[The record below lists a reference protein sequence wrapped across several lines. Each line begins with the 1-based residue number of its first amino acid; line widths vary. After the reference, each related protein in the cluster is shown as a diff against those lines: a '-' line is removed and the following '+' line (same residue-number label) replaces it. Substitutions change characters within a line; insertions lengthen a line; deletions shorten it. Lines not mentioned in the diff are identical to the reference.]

1 MTLNISLLSA
11 LKFIICIMAAVI
23 NFSPPAYAFYEYQGD
38 QNSIDLRG
46 FIRLFGVLNVNPD
59 NKKFYENDSD
69 LSAGGIG
76 RLLLDAQIGEHA
88 AIEFNGY
95 QFINSTTAS
104 SIIPDSQG
112 TFPVDVER
120 SSALEWKQHDSQ
132 ETIATLAVDRLSI
145 RLSHG
150 NVDVTL
156 GRQPVNLATVFY
168 FTPNDFFGP
177 FTAQTFYRIYK
188 SGVDAARV
196 EVQLGELSQ
205 LSLISVLGYDP
216 DSSSSNGWSDNP
228 AWDRSSFFARIAAT
242 AFNFELALLG
252 GKVSNKDI
260 IGASLQGDLFEWL
273 GVRAEGHYAMPE
285 DNTINNFSEFT
296 IGLEHRFPNDFDLR
310 GEIFHHGSGADS
322 TKGYDDNKLLAQS
335 ILPYRAA
342 WYTAIGV
349 GYQATPLLQ
358 ISGVA
363 ITNLIDGSNLLSFY
377 SIYSLSDE
385 SELSFGFIIPI
396 GKNTSINS
404 NSIGNSNSIQSEFG
418 LYPYS
423 ANIEVRMYF

>member
-1 MTLNISLLSA
+1 MPLNFSLLRA
-11 LKFIICIMAAVI
+11 LKFVICITAAVI
-23 NFSPPAYAFYEYQGD
+23 YFSLPSYAFYEYQGE

-46 FIRLFGVLNVNPD
+46 LIRLFGVLNVNPD
-59 NKKFYENDSD
+59 NKKFYANDSD
-69 LSAGGIG
+69 LSTGGIG
-76 RLLLDAQIGEHA
+76 RLLLDTQIGEYV

-95 QFINSTTAS
+95 QFIISNTAS
-104 SIIPDSQG
+104 SVIPDSHG
-112 TFPVDVER
+112 TFPVVMER
-120 SSALEWKQHDSQ
+120 SSALEWKQQDGKQTKAS
-132 ETIATLAVDRLSI
+132 LAVDRLNLG
-145 RLSHG
+145 LSHG
-150 NVDVTL
+150 NLDLTL

-177 FTAQTFYRIYK
+177 FTAQTFYRVYK
-188 SGVDAARV
+188 SGVDAARL

-205 LSLISVLGYDP
+205 LSLINVLGYDP

-228 AWDRSSFFARIAAT
+228 ALDRSSFLARIAAT
-242 AFNFELALLG
+242 AFNFEWALLG

-273 GVRAEGHYAMPE
+273 GLRGEGHYSMPE
-285 DNTINNFSEFT
+285 NNSINNYAEFT
-296 IGLEHRFPNDFDLR
+296 IGLEHKFPNDFDLR

-322 TKGYDDNKLLAQS
+322 TKGYDDTDLLAQS

-358 ISGVA
+358 IGGVA
-363 ITNLIDGSNLLSFY
+363 ITNLVDGSNLLSFN

-396 GKNTSINS
+396 GKNTPT
-404 NSIGNSNSIQSEFG
+404 NSNSIQSEFG

-423 ANIEVRMYF
+423 ANIEFRRYF

>member
-1 MTLNISLLSA
+1 M
-11 LKFIICIMAAVI
+11 
-23 NFSPPAYAFYEYQGD
+23 
-38 QNSIDLRG
+38 DLRG
-46 FIRLFGVLNVNPD
+46 LIRLFGVLNVNPD
-59 NKKFYENDSD
+59 NKKFYANDND

-76 RLLLDAQIGEHA
+76 RLLLDTQIGEHV
-88 AIEFNGY
+88 AIEFDGY
-95 QFINSTTAS
+95 QFIISNTAS
-104 SIIPDSQG
+104 SVIPDSHG
-112 TFPVDVER
+112 AFPVDMER
-120 SSALEWKQHDSQ
+120 SSALEWKQHDGQQTKAS
-132 ETIATLAVDRLSI
+132 LAVDRLNLG
-145 RLSHG
+145 LSHS
-150 NVDVTL
+150 NLDVTL

-177 FTAQTFYRIYK
+177 FTAQTFYRVYK

-228 AWDRSSFFARIAAT
+228 ALDRSSFLARIAAT
-242 AFNFELALLG
+242 AFNFEWALLG

-273 GVRAEGHYAMPE
+273 GLRGEGHYSMPE
-285 DNTINNFSEFT
+285 NNSINNYAEFT
-296 IGLEHRFPNDFDLR
+296 IGLEHKFPNDFDLR

-322 TKGYDDNKLLAQS
+322 TKDYDDSKLLAQC
-335 ILPYRAA
+335 ILPYRAT

-349 GYQATPLLQ
+349 GYQVTPLLQ
-358 ISGVA
+358 IGGVA
-363 ITNLIDGSNLLSFY
+363 ITNLVDGSNLLSFN

-385 SELSFGFIIPI
+385 SELSFSFIIPI
-396 GKNTSINS
+396 GKNTPT
-404 NSIGNSNSIQSEFG
+404 NSNSIQSEFG

-423 ANIEVRMYF
+423 ANIEFRRYF

>member
-1 MTLNISLLSA
+1 MPLNFSLLRA
-11 LKFIICIMAAVI
+11 LKFVICIMAAVI
-23 NFSPPAYAFYEYQGD
+23 NFSLPSYAFYEYQGE

-46 FIRLFGVLNVNPD
+46 LIRLFGVLNVNPD
-59 NKKFYENDSD
+59 NKKFYVNDSD

-76 RLLLDAQIGEHA
+76 RLLLDTQIGEHV

-95 QFINSTTAS
+95 QFIISNTAS
-104 SIIPDSQG
+104 SVIPDSHG

-120 SSALEWKQHDSQ
+120 SSALEWKQHDGQQTKAS
-132 ETIATLAVDRLSI
+132 LAVDRLNLG
-145 RLSHG
+145 LSHS
-150 NVDVTL
+150 NLDVTL

-177 FTAQTFYRIYK
+177 FTAQTFYRVYK
-188 SGVDAARV
+188 SGVDAARL

-205 LSLISVLGYDP
+205 LSLINVLGYDP

-228 AWDRSSFFARIAAT
+228 ALDRSSFLARIAAT
-242 AFNFELALLG
+242 AFNFEWALLG

-273 GVRAEGHYAMPE
+273 GLRAEGHYSMPE
-285 DNTINNFSEFT
+285 NNSINNYAEFT
-296 IGLEHRFPNDFDLR
+296 IGLEHKFPNDFDLR

-322 TKGYDDNKLLAQS
+322 TKDYDDSKLLAQC
-335 ILPYRAA
+335 ILPYRAT

-358 ISGVA
+358 IGGVA
-363 ITNLIDGSNLLSFY
+363 ITNLVDGSNLLSFN

-396 GKNTSINS
+396 GKNTPT
-404 NSIGNSNSIQSEFG
+404 NSNSIQSEFG

-423 ANIEVRMYF
+423 TNIEFRRYF